1 MTERPCAVS
10 AFDRDKGLY
19 HLLRCLSRYRRI
31 RLATESVER
40 EQGARKKEKV
50 PTDFCAAP
58 VRGGRKI
65 LGKWAG
71 T

>member
-40 EQGARKKEKV
+40 EQGAGKKERFRQIFAQPLSEAV
-50 PTDFCAAP
+50 
-58 VRGGRKI
+58 GGF
-65 LGKWAG
+65 
-71 T
+71 